1 MKTEHEASIE
11 ACRLLRERYIGLDH
25 PNIAAYDD
33 AYVKRN
39 YLFEWDLFMTGW
51 KLGSTLPILDKKIKP
66 FTGDMWQF
74 LLVNALRHLTEEQR
88 AGLCFDLYCRS
99 EIKELIDGKI
109 QDVKNEKLQEEMER
123 CKNDPEYFYK
133 TYWEVKT
140 DKPNS

>member
-1 MKTEHEASIE
+1 MDYKGKLYGRVGGKNYFDTGKIADDWDKLEKQITELKSFTK
-11 ACRLLRERYIGLDH
+11 
-25 PNIAAYDD
+25 NI
-33 AYVKRN
+33 N
-39 YLFEWDLFMTGW
+39 
-51 KLGSTLPILDKKIKP
+51 P

-74 LLVNALRHLTEEQR
+74 LLVNALRFLTEEQR

-109 QDVKNEKLQEEMER
+109 QDVKSEKLQEEMER

-140 DKPNS
+140 DKQNS

>member
-1 MKTEHEASIE
+1 MENTEFHEKVKKNLEAKGWDFSSDYFDDDELNSVHEVIDATLEESEKELDQSI
-11 ACRLLRERYIGLDH
+11 
-25 PNIAAYDD
+25 N
-33 AYVKRN
+33 
-39 YLFEWDLFMTGW
+39 FMR
-51 KLGSTLPILDKKIKP
+51 KIKP

-74 LLVNALRHLTEEQR
+74 LLVNALRFLTEEQR

-109 QDVKNEKLQEEMER
+109 QDVKSEKLQEEMER

-140 DKPNS
+140 NKPNS

>member
-1 MKTEHEASIE
+1 MKTFQYKGKLYGSLVTGH
-11 ACRLLRERYIGLDH
+11 YFDTGKTG
-25 PNIAAYDD
+25 DD
-33 AYVKRN
+33 
-39 YLFEWDLFMTGW
+39 WDNLEKQVAELNSFT
-51 KLGSTLPILDKKIKP
+51 KDIQP

-133 TYWEVKT
+133 TYWEVKI